1 MSVPDGKANTA
12 NAGNGGSSQNSQSGS
27 SNATA
32 GPNNRNSRTDLSPDS
47 HLSELPSDSLGSILQ
62 DDDDFS
68 AIFRSSA
75 ETRNFPFERHSKGAP
90 RVFKGD
96 YRDVKQWLMKADI
109 LFKQSHF
116 PSKYCCEFVLNWASA
131 DVQTIIKG
139 CTSYKQGDWEGLKN
153 EILDLWD
160 YEKND
165 QQFQEDDLDVIRRY
179 YNEQQLNTLDGWK
192 SYKRNITAVGGWLH
206 NKNKITE
213 HKWREVFWFSIPKS
227 ARKKL
232 IPVLEQTVNPNP
244 EELWTPSEVD
254 AAAKQL
260 WRRGRVDKK
269 GLEDSEDEDDL
280 EDIAGFIRKIRR
292 KPRKRSKKTDRK
304 RKSRKTDVDETDSDS
319 SDDETDTDS
328 EDDVTVWKT
337 RRKSTV
343 RFKDIGKDKEKVRGR
358 EEMRKDRLKRYFS
371 PESSRERDAKQSSK
385 KEGFNL
391 EEIIDG
397 MGNMDL
403 NKEDDAKKF
412 YMNYYMLKLN
422 APQIET
428 YLDRIRANKER
439 EIRTMNITTAPTQAP
454 LTSSILPPTGM
465 GRGAYPLPT
474 QSQAYAGARSASPGF
489 GNSRASTAECFACN
503 GTGHQSSG
511 CPTMR
516 NLFDNGIVIRNGN
529 GRWAWTDGNEIR
541 YRRGESL
548 IQAMERTEPGST
560 RPQTKVGI
568 CMIDPQEEGY
578 YSEEEPDFDE
588 ENDYGMLIDTL
599 TGRYDE
605 LERERNRYPVYLG
618 VDRSAR
624 DTRSSRRTAYERTP
638 VPTRTGKPAERPSR
652 YNNNREGESSSTR
665 QTKENT
671 PAPQEPVDAV
681 RTSRFNPLDDDA
693 IMADHST
700 TPPKRPGPPGIRANE
715 LAAWESR
722 TGAGKSSPAA
732 SKIGSRV
739 ETSRSPA
746 TNNKL
751 PPQKTILQ
759 RSAEAEAETMR
770 ELSPRMDE
778 AHKFVDKMMRTELPM
793 TIEQIVRLSNRD
805 VTQALTS
812 RIKPPR
818 SSAKADVR
826 VNYTYPEER
835 EQMDHEEM
843 RTFKTQIDEASR
855 GSLIALRMKYR
866 DQKVEAI
873 IDTGSMISIM
883 SREYYEEYF
892 SDAAIETSV
901 NARLHDANGG
911 TRPFSGLLLNVE
923 LSCGGAMTM
932 THIYVVENRY
942 KNGLDGNTYDRE
954 PNFHLILG
962 IKWMEKNHVSIMMV
976 DGKRYA
982 QFAFPL
988 LQKTV
993 QVPLIKPT
1001 ELRTLRRGAR
1011 IENINPEEEENE
1023 GYMMRISNEEVIDSD
1038 DDSYMVRIRVDGPEN
1053 VGLYE
1058 DATDQS
1064 VRDRESRATSS
1075 TSLVSRLHPS
1085 GVTRRTPSATSLH
1098 TIVAPS
1104 ASSSSVSSLLPGH
1117 LSSLEPTV
1125 PTPAEADTTVPG
1137 AALPERAVVRT
1148 SPIGW
1153 VEALQNGTR
1162 SINPSWLEYADGN
1175 RTRARAFLAKRTSS
1189 VSSSSTLSST
1199 SDENITSARPANR
1212 DLDTV
1217 TDEGE
1222 GLVAQHTSAVSET
1235 CAPAAAEERGE
1246 SGRYEGTPNDVSVT
1260 RVATNNMGLDREGS
1274 TYHDYPFAASQTQ
1287 NSGTGAPARTL
1298 GSNELEVRPTR
1309 SYSDSPIPN
1318 RPATNDRFPP
1328 RPGPYTIQRSQTP
1341 PKVENRL
1348 FPFLEDLI
1356 RPAEPEYRR
1365 ITRPTTTPMAPYE
1378 GVRIFANLPQRAKRQ
1393 ARAMIQD
1400 VAPLNTRGLTCA
1412 QCGETCHESYCPG
1425 TESRTLDVVT
1435 PAPSSSHPS
1444 WLDQPART
1452 DNTEHPVSVSDVRLD
1467 LLNGAYEMP
1476 LNMPASSSANDTGS
1490 AAAPL
1495 PGQQH
1500 GFRPEHDLGRAPEAI
1515 EREGSS
1521 AEDADRT
1528 NEDLE
1533 RPAYSDAR
1541 YYRDSRVRSRN
1552 SSGTKRIRA
1561 SPLLPPHPLMR
1572 AYLDR
1577 SVISP
1582 PQVSQEQ
1589 ADFKKL
1595 VAYEE
1600 SPSPDEIEQ
1609 QSRTVGTLLPAEHTD
1624 KRPDHGS
1631 SSQQTTTAA
1640 DPRVAE
1646 NPAKLTRGATAPSAL
1661 FTEQSTNPAEY
1672 KSCAAQPAGKLPTPI
1687 FADRRREVG
1696 TSAIS
1701 NTVIAVRTSAP
1712 TLSNDH
1718 ADTSVSDRVTPDV
1731 RSRLMQNLEFHTTW
1745 GVPDE
1750 DDDSA
1755 TGPDG
1760 VYARRHAP
1768 SHWVGSLIPAEFG
1781 RTRREYLGK
1790 LFGDIPFEQVDVQKF
1805 ETFPE
1810 TAKVTIRKITSIAWY
1825 SIRVVN
1831 TDGEVLY
1838 EDKPGPRPF
1847 VIGPKGASAMRA
1859 RARARRLLWAE
1870 VTDAALWQKRLDV
1883 QTQHFKWLIC
1893 ADTAE
1898 PMPTKPDE
1906 HLISIFD
1913 PLHAGFSGSIDNPV
1927 LHSRML
1933 STEPIISYDMGWAA
1947 RRGATLTGSGQ
1958 KRAEDCEPS
1967 LLDIFSGWEEDTDHT
1982 LHKNQYLPPYARG
1995 FSAIVRARATPSLPI
2010 RELIIP
2016 STTDELE
2023 YQENRRL
2030 GIEADGAPED
2040 ASYDEDIPSEY
2051 WGSEGC
2057 EPAPSP
2063 PMTND
2068 ELTARLEYIMTNST
2082 PAEELEQREGFS
2094 ADELSDE
2101 AVLTRARPASEQ
2113 SGILEVEAGAQL
2125 DDTSAAVRWQTPPNT
2140 AGLPLGEW
2148 FYSCGHPRRLIHDI
2162 ADARPVSESVPAQGH
2177 PPNFDTPRER
2187 LEIAAIRERATM
2199 VGSTFA
2205 SANERTL
2212 LAMRFAVQVRKYLW
2226 LMTEPMRV
2234 AGFDAGL
2241 ELPDDGLDYIFD
2253 LEHAYLTSAV
2263 PDRPT
2268 VSPLTPSGLL
2278 TQYPHDAE
2286 MPVLFRGFELGVHV
2300 CASRFIEEANVS
2312 GWLTDAF
2319 HHNSL
2324 RAVGLEEDLRLRHI
2338 AEDAINWLIC
2348 VLRSQERRS
2357 VPIEE
2362 DIPIL
2367 NDTAVSRT
2375 STTIS
2380 IRQNA
2385 EVETAP
2391 EVPFETQ
2398 GARIIPVTDP
2408 IELARNRQEVAA
2420 RAIELARDLGPDDL
2434 LLRSRDIAYYHWHAP
2449 SNSETHHVFEIS
2461 DADVIRGEVH
2471 DDEDYINGRGRSFRG
2486 TAYLVLIETYDGSDF
2501 SSVTPPATPDSAP
2514 FLDVPFE
2521 QSVPERGVEAPSPVA
2536 DRMSSPATTHIS
2548 DSESEYFTG
2557 SDGMPRGRTQQ
2568 IISGRPPRTVNMA
2581 APSVVRARV
2590 AEAAGTL
2597 APGTRREIAENEGVT
2612 AARSARGIT
2621 DSNARENSLR
2631 GQQSSPALTSV
2642 DDREFPYKYESLYR
2656 AQTVTIRIG
2665 QTIRPSDLQRI
2676 LHNEARRILSALRIY
2691 RDSTK
2696 LQDSPVVNGIIHGNE
2711 SVEQIHGTP
2720 REHMVVFMFVYRVLK
2735 CVLEESVQPVNDHSP
2750 VERLLAE
2757 RECHILARGHKYPL
2771 TIALCEPSTHD
2782 NNLAFHVSVPPDLGY
2797 SNLAACTVS
2806 RTTPNAPAV
2815 VPTDV
2820 RMASPKPMR
2829 VQDPE
2834 YEAFL
2839 ARSGSPVDGTP
2850 AASEYLDYDV
2860 DDSDEDV
2867 SEATS
2872 ATTSEQNERYLRSL
2886 LVSVDSPRLE
2896 PAQLPTPPYSP
2907 VTPATPPYS
2916 PVLLGNSL
2924 APAVFTNSEPAAPYV
2939 GTVSLPTVTTTS
2951 LEEVRDAE
2959 KELMRRAKVPEL
2971 TAESLEDLACAIIP
2985 GFKTSNRRLER
2996 EEVHNA
3002 YTRTMRWVFRNSL
3015 EIVRSEHEGAAGKQE
3030 GPQAKTLLDEL
3041 QLVRDDIKTQQESID
3056 WLMYAV
3062 DELNGHVGVEDFP
3075 RLDTPMPTP
3084 SRSPVVSAAP
3094 SALHGQTSPTPS
3106 VGALTDLREPAPSPV
3121 WPSLVTQIAPAMPKP
3136 TILVNGQPPAK
3147 FKPAFVFPA
3156 VTTPVIPGSYVAD
3169 EPSKASA
3176 LEGLSQQLD
3185 DLTETVDL
3193 FVDETITHHCEQ
3205 LENAVEQAQSTI
3217 STEIIDARD
3226 NLHEEFERIGEHI
3239 LGAMRENHADAM
3251 DDIAHVGHHVVNTQQ
3266 GVAELQER
3274 LLDNTTIT
3282 TAGFIGMGADN
3293 KSRDEAMKA
3302 RLGFTIETADKLIR
3316 LQTFLVDRMEGF
3328 EQRIGEHLDRQ
3339 LAFICKQQDEVDVRF
3354 QGHARR
3360 VLAGYDRIVKRQDE
3374 LFERTHNMLEERF
3387 GPPGRQREQSDDI
3400 LTRTYHDVHK
3410 ARLDLAALANEIFT
3424 HFQELHD
3431 YGSGMLHLFLYTAYC
3446 LFRVAAIEP
3455 DDGNIG
3461 TNAGFRGFVSNN
3473 ALARRASQR
3482 SASSAHPSMPG
3493 LITNHSGSDD
3503 DAEYD
3508 GLADDERSLS
3518 DEPLLWYPSFDTVR
3532 TASVTA

>member
-12 NAGNGGSSQNSQSGS
+12 STGNSSSSQNSQSGS

-90 RVFKGD
+90 RIFKGD

-116 PSKYCCEFVLNWASA
+116 PSKYCCEFVLNWANT

-160 YEKND
+160 YKKND
-165 QQFQEDDLDVIRRY
+165 QQFQEDDLDAIRRY

-206 NKNKITE
+206 NKNKITADR
-213 HKWREVFWFSIPKS
+213 WREVFWFSIPRS

-244 EELWTPSEVD
+244 EELWTPAEVD

-260 WRRGRVDKK
+260 WRRGRIDKK

-292 KPRKRSKKTDRK
+292 KPRKGSKKAEKK
-304 RKSRKTDVDETDSDS
+304 RKQRKMDFDESDSDN
-319 SDDETDTDS
+319 SDDESDTDS

-337 RRKSTV
+337 KRKSTV

-371 PESSRERDAKQSSK
+371 PESSRERDTKQASR

-391 EEIIDG
+391 EEVIDG
-397 MGNMDL
+397 MRNMDL
-403 NKEDDAKKF
+403 NKEEDAKKF

-422 APQIET
+422 TPQIET
-428 YLDRIRANKER
+428 YLDRIRATKER
-439 EIRTMNITTAPTQAP
+439 EIRTLNITTAPAQAP
-454 LTSSILPPTGM
+454 PPSTTAPPTGM
-465 GRGAYPLPT
+465 GRGMYPLPT
-474 QSQAYAGARSASPGF
+474 QSQAYAGARPASPRF
-489 GNSRASTAECFACN
+489 GDSRPMPVECFACN
-503 GTGHQSSG
+503 APGHQSGG

-516 NLFDNGIVIRNGN
+516 NLFDNGVIIRNSN
-529 GRWAWTDGNEIR
+529 GRWAWPDGNDIR
-541 YRRGESL
+541 NRRGESL
-548 IQAMERTEPGST
+548 IQAMERVEPGST
-560 RPQTKVGI
+560 RPRTKVGI
-568 CMIDPQEEGY
+568 CMIDPQEEEY
-578 YSEEEPDFDE
+578 YSDE
-588 ENDYGMLIDTL
+588 EQGHDDEDDYGMLIDTL
-599 TGRYDE
+599 TGHYDE
-605 LERERNRYPVYLG
+605 MERERSRYPVYLG

-652 YNNNREGESSSTR
+652 YNNAREDEQPTPR
-665 QTKENT
+665 QVKENS
-671 PAPQEPVDAV
+671 PAPQIPVDAV
-681 RTSRFNPLDDDA
+681 RSTRYNPLDDDA

-700 TPPKRPGPPGIRANE
+700 TASRRPGPPGIRANE
-715 LAAWESR
+715 LSAWENR
-722 TGAGKSSPAA
+722 TGAGKS
-732 SKIGSRV
+732 
-739 ETSRSPA
+739 PA
-746 TNNKL
+746 TTPKTTTRAETPRPPTANKQ

-759 RSAEAEAETMR
+759 RPAELEPEASR

-778 AHKFVDKMMRTELPM
+778 AHRFVDKMMRTELPM

-818 SSAKADVR
+818 SSTKADVR
-826 VNYTYPEER
+826 VNYTYPDER
-835 EQMDHEEM
+835 DQMDHEEM

-873 IDTGSMISIM
+873 IDTGSMISVM

-942 KNGLDGNTYDRE
+942 KNGMDGNTYDRE

-1023 GYMMRISNEEVIDSD
+1023 GYMMRISNEEVVDSD
-1038 DDSYMVRIRVDGPEN
+1038 DDSYMVKIRVEGPEDDDM
-1053 VGLYE
+1053 GE
-1058 DATDQS
+1058 DATGLS
-1064 VRDRESRATSS
+1064 VRDRESRATSPI
-1075 TSLVSRLHPS
+1075 SLASRHHPS
-1085 GVTRRTPSATSLH
+1085 DVTRHAHSATLPL
-1098 TIVAPS
+1098 TTPAPS
-1104 ASSSSVSSLLPGH
+1104 GPSSSVSSLLLDRLGPH
-1117 LSSLEPTV
+1117 SPTI
-1125 PTPAEADTTVPG
+1125 PTSDEADTTAFS
-1137 AALPERAVVRT
+1137 AALPERAAVRT

-1162 SINPSWLEYADGN
+1162 SINPPWRESVDGS

-1199 SDENITSARPANR
+1199 ADENMVSVHSANR
-1212 DLDTV
+1212 DTDIV
-1217 TDEGE
+1217 TNETE
-1222 GLVAQHTSAVSET
+1222 ELSAQRVSTESET

-1246 SGRYEGTPNDVSVT
+1246 SGRYEGAPDVAFVA
-1260 RVATNNMGLDREGS
+1260 RVDTNNLGLDRIGPA
-1274 TYHDYPFAASQTQ
+1274 YHVYPFAATQTQ
-1287 NSGTGAPARTL
+1287 YSGTGAPARTPE
-1298 GSNELEVRPTR
+1298 SSELEVRPTN
-1309 SYSDSPIPN
+1309 SYSVSPISN

-1328 RPGPYTIQRSQTP
+1328 RPGPYTVQRSQSP
-1341 PKVENRL
+1341 PKVENHS

-1356 RPAEPEYRR
+1356 RPAQPEYHPSA
-1365 ITRPTTTPMAPYE
+1365 RPIMTPMAPYE
-1378 GVRIFANLPQRAKRQ
+1378 GVRLFANLPQRTKHQVRT
-1393 ARAMIQD
+1393 MTQD
-1400 VAPLNTRGLTCA
+1400 VTPLNAHGLTCG
-1412 QCGETCHESYCPG
+1412 QCGKTCHESYCPG
-1425 TESRTLDVVT
+1425 TESRTLDVAT
-1435 PAPSSSHPS
+1435 SDPSSSHPP
-1444 WLDQPART
+1444 WFDQPARA
-1452 DNTEHPVSVSDVRLD
+1452 DDAIHPVPVSDAYADSRSRADEISLD
-1467 LLNGAYEMP
+1467 TTALS
-1476 LNMPASSSANDTGS
+1476 PAIAAGS
-1490 AAAPL
+1490 TAAPL
-1495 PGQQH
+1495 LGQLRR
-1500 GFRPEHDLGRAPEAI
+1500 FRPERALEQARGTI
-1515 EREGSS
+1515 EQEGSS
-1521 AEDADRT
+1521 AVNT
-1528 NEDLE
+1528 DLAE
-1533 RPAYSDAR
+1533 EVLGRPEYSDAEHL
-1541 YYRDSRVRSRN
+1541 RDQSIREWD
-1552 SSGTKRIRA
+1552 SSGTKRVRA
-1561 SPLLPPHPLMR
+1561 PPLLPPHPLMR
-1572 AYLDR
+1572 AYLGR

-1582 PQVSQEQ
+1582 PAVSHEPP
-1589 ADFKKL
+1589 DLKKL

-1600 SPSPDEIEQ
+1600 SPSPEEIEQ
-1609 QSRTVGTLLPAEHTD
+1609 QPKTVNTLVLTKRLD
-1624 KRPDHGS
+1624 KRPDHGAF
-1631 SSQQTTTAA
+1631 SQQTTAA
-1640 DPRVAE
+1640 VEPRLAE
-1646 NPAKLTRGATAPSAL
+1646 PPADLTRGADAPDTL
-1661 FTEQSTNPAEY
+1661 FTDQSTNPAAY
-1672 KSCAAQPAGKLPTPI
+1672 KSCAAQPGRELLTPT
-1687 FADRRREVG
+1687 FADRRREAG
-1696 TSAIS
+1696 TNPTS
-1701 NTVIAVRTSAP
+1701 NAVIAVRTNVTAS
-1712 TLSNDH
+1712 SNDH
-1718 ADTSVSDRVTPDV
+1718 ANAPVADQAVPVG
-1731 RSRLMQNLEFHTTW
+1731 RSRMMENLEFHTTW
-1745 GVPDE
+1745 GATNE
-1750 DDDSA
+1750 DDDTA
-1755 TGPDG
+1755 TGPGG

-1781 RTRREYLGK
+1781 RTRSEYIGK
-1790 LFGDIPFEQVDVQKF
+1790 LFGDIPFEPVGVRGF
-1805 ETFPE
+1805 RPFPV
-1810 TAKVTIRKITSIAWY
+1810 TAKITIRKITSIAWF
-1825 SIRVVN
+1825 SIRVVD
-1831 TDGEVLY
+1831 TDGEVLH

-1859 RARARRLLWAE
+1859 RARARRSLWAE

-1883 QTQHFKWLIC
+1883 QTQHFKWLLC
-1893 ADTAE
+1893 AGTAD
-1898 PMPTKPDE
+1898 PMPAKPDD

-1913 PLHAGFSGSIDNPV
+1913 PLHAGFSGSLDDPV
-1927 LHSRML
+1927 LHSRMI
-1933 STEPIISYDMGWAA
+1933 STEPILSYDMGWAA
-1947 RRGATLTGSGQ
+1947 RRSATLTANGPM
-1958 KRAEDCEPS
+1958 RAEDCEPS
-1967 LLDIFSGWEEDTDHT
+1967 LLDIFSGWEEDNEHT
-1982 LHKNQYLPPYARG
+1982 IHKNQYLPPYARG
-1995 FSAIVRARATPSLPI
+1995 FSAVVRSRATPSLPI

-2016 STTDELE
+2016 SLTDESE
-2023 YQENRRL
+2023 YQQNIRL
-2030 GIEADGAPED
+2030 GIAVDGVPED
-2040 ASYDEDIPSEY
+2040 TSYDADVASEDWDSDE
-2051 WGSEGC
+2051 C

-2063 PMTND
+2063 PL
-2068 ELTARLEYIMTNST
+2068 ESEGLTERLNYIMTNST
-2082 PAEELEQREGFS
+2082 AAEELEQREGFRA
-2094 ADELSDE
+2094 ADLPDE
-2101 AVLTRARPASEQ
+2101 PVLTRARHASER
-2113 SGILEVEAGAQL
+2113 SDTPEAEVGAQP
-2125 DDTSAAVRWQTPPNT
+2125 DDTTTAVRWQTPPNT
-2140 AGLPLGEW
+2140 SGLPLGEW

-2162 ADARPVSESVPAQGH
+2162 ADARPVLESVPAQGH

-2187 LEIAAIRERATM
+2187 LEIAAIRERASL

-2253 LEHAYLTSAV
+2253 LEHAYLTSSV
-2263 PDRPT
+2263 PDYAIT
-2268 VSPLTPSGLL
+2268 GPLTPQNLL
-2278 TQYPHDAE
+2278 TQYPHDST

-2300 CASRFIEEANVS
+2300 CASRFLEEANVS

-2324 RAVGLEEDLRLRHI
+2324 RAVGLEEDVRLRHI

-2348 VLRSQERRS
+2348 VLRNQERRS

-2362 DIPIL
+2362 
-2367 NDTAVSRT
+2367 
-2375 STTIS
+2375 S
-2380 IRQNA
+2380 IAIRENSDSALGASMTDMARQNSEGEA
-2385 EVETAP
+2385 AP
-2391 EVPFETQ
+2391 EEPF
-2398 GARIIPVTDP
+2398 GVRNIPVTDP
-2408 IELARNRQEVAA
+2408 IELARNRQEAA
-2420 RAIELARDLGPDDL
+2420 TRGIELAQDLGPDDL

-2449 SNSETHHVFEIS
+2449 SNSETHHVFEIT

-2486 TAYLVLIETYDGSDF
+2486 TAYLVLIETYGDSD
-2501 SSVTPPATPDSAP
+2501 SPSATSPATPDSAP
-2514 FLDVPFE
+2514 FLDASPE
-2521 QSVPERGVEAPSPVA
+2521 RTIPERGSETPSP
-2536 DRMSSPATTHIS
+2536 DTERMSSPATTHVS

-2557 SDGMPRGRTQQ
+2557 SDGMPRGRTQR
-2568 IISGRPPRTVNMA
+2568 IISERAPRAINMT

-2590 AEAAGTL
+2590 AEAAGALGSNTSHEL
-2597 APGTRREIAENEGVT
+2597 PENEDAI
-2612 AARSARGIT
+2612 AARSARGLPGT
-2621 DSNARENSLR
+2621 DTRNESLR
-2631 GQQSSPALTSV
+2631 TQQSSPTLTAV
-2642 DDREFPYKYESLYR
+2642 DDREFPYKHESLYR
-2656 AQTVTIRIG
+2656 TQTVTLRLG
-2665 QTIRPSDLQRI
+2665 HAIRPSDLQRI
-2676 LHNEARRILSALRIY
+2676 LNNEARRILSALRVY

-2696 LQDSPVVNGIIHGNE
+2696 LQDSPMVNGIIHGNE
-2711 SVEQIHGTP
+2711 SIEQVHGTP
-2720 REHMVVFMFVYRVLK
+2720 REHMIVFMFVYRVLR
-2735 CVLEESVQPVNDHSP
+2735 CVFEDSPQATGDGSP
-2750 VERLLAE
+2750 VGRLLAE
-2757 RECHILARGHKYPL
+2757 REYHVLARGHKYPL
-2771 TIALCEPSTHD
+2771 TIDLCDLSTHE
-2782 NNLAFHVSVPPDLGY
+2782 NNLAFHVSVPSDLGY

-2806 RTTPNAPAV
+2806 RTTPGAPAGAQ
-2815 VPTDV
+2815 TDV
-2820 RMASPKPMR
+2820 RMVSPKPIR
-2829 VQDPE
+2829 VRDPE
-2834 YEAFL
+2834 YEVFL

-2850 AASEYLDYDV
+2850 PASTYLDYAI

-2896 PAQLPTPPYSP
+2896 PALLPTPPYSP

-2916 PVLLGNSL
+2916 PVLPVNSS

-2939 GTVSLPTVTTTS
+2939 GTVTLPTVTTTS

-2959 KELMRRAKVPEL
+2959 NELMRRAKVPEL
-2971 TAESLEDLACAIIP
+2971 TAESLEALACAVIP
-2985 GFKTSNRRLER
+2985 GFKTSNRHLDP
-2996 EEVHNA
+2996 EEVNNA
-3002 YTRTMRWVFRNSL
+3002 YARTMRWVFKSSL
-3015 EIVRSEHEGAAGKQE
+3015 EIIRSENEGAAAKGKGSQ
-3030 GPQAKTLLDEL
+3030 PKTLLDEL
-3041 QLVRDDIKTQQESID
+3041 RLVRDDIKTQQESID

-3075 RLDTPMPTP
+3075 RLDTPLSTP
-3084 SRSPVVSAAP
+3084 PRSPIVAAAP
-3094 SALHGQTSPTPS
+3094 SALHGPS
-3106 VGALTDLREPAPSPV
+3106 ASASGLHTLTNAREPAPSPV
-3121 WPSLVTQIAPAMPKP
+3121 WPSLVTQIAAAMPTP
-3136 TILVNGQPPAK
+3136 TILVNGQPPDQ
-3147 FKPAFVFPA
+3147 FKTAFVFPA
-3156 VTTPVIPGSYVAD
+3156 VTTPVIPGSYAAD

-3176 LEGLSQQLD
+3176 LEGLSKQLD

-3193 FVDETITHHCEQ
+3193 FVDETITHHYEQ
-3205 LENAVEQAQSTI
+3205 LESAIEQAQSAI

-3226 NLHEEFERIGEHI
+3226 NLHEEFESLGEHV
-3239 LGAMRENHADAM
+3239 LGTMRENHADAM

-3282 TAGFIGMGADN
+3282 SAGFIGMGADN

-3302 RLGFTIETADKLIR
+3302 RLEFTNEAAARLIR
-3316 LQTFLVDRMEGF
+3316 LQTFLVDRLEGF

-3339 LAFICKQQDEVDVRF
+3339 LAFICKQQEEVDVRF

-3360 VLAGYDRIVKRQDE
+3360 VLESYDRIVKRQDE

-3400 LTRTYHDVHK
+3400 LTRTYHDVHE
-3410 ARLDLAALANEIFT
+3410 ARLDLAALANEIFA

-3446 LFRVAAIEP
+3446 LFRVAAIDLEEEKVGP
-3455 DDGNIG
+3455 VS
-3461 TNAGFRGFVSNN
+3461 GFRGFVSNN

-3482 SASSAHPSMPG
+3482 TVSSTHPSVPG
-3493 LITNHSGSDD
+3493 LVSGHDSSDD

-3508 GLADDERSLS
+3508 ELADDERSLS
-3518 DEPLLWYPSFDTVR
+3518 DEPLLRYPSVGTVR
-3532 TASVTA
+3532 ATPVAV